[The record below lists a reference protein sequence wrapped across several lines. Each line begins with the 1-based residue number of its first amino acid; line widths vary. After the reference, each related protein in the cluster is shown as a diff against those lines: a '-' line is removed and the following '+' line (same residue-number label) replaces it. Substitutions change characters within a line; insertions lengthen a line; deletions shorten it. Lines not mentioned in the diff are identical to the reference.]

1 MEIATSFY
9 EPGKVTFY
17 NVILFIHI
25 TAAVVGFGVTFVYPM
40 LLNGMKR
47 IHPGGMARLHE
58 IQQKI
63 GARIIT
69 GGATGIL
76 LTGIYLA
83 ADGPHKFKDTFVSIG
98 LVIIIVLLGL
108 GGAFFS
114 RQEKRL
120 IELADHDIKASA
132 GGEVAFSDEY
142 ERVFGRVSLVGAL
155 SSLLVLVAIF
165 VMVIKPGI

>member
-76 LTGIYLA
+76 LTGIYMA
-83 ADGPHKFKDTFVSIG
+83 AGGTYEVKDTFVSIG
-98 LVIIIVLLGL
+98 LGIIIVLLGL
-108 GGAFFS
+108 GGAVFS
-114 RQEKRL
+114 RQ
-120 IELADHDIKASA
+120 
-132 GGEVAFSDEY
+132 GE
-142 ERVFGRVSLVGAL
+142 GLVG
-155 SSLLVLVAIF
+155 VGG
-165 VMVIKPGI
+165 PGNKAP